1 MTPSMDALT
10 ALQTRTASPKLTDP
24 APTAAELE
32 QVLKAG
38 LRAPD
43 HAKLRPWRFLVVS
56 GEGRERLGQLLVDAR
71 APETDAERDSLRAT
85 MLRAPLIIV
94 AIAKMKEHPNVP
106 RLEQV
111 ASTAAA
117 VQNMAVALH
126 ALGYASVWRTGPTA
140 SDPRVKAALGLDAH
154 DEIVS
159 YLYVG
164 TPVVPDRPAPEH
176 ALSDFV
182 EFWS

>member
-56 GEGRERLGQLLVDAR
+56 GEGRERLGQLLG
-71 APETDAERDSLRAT
+71 AT